1 VEGAGKGAL
10 VKAMNFDILD
20 DALSFNDENAI
31 SMVLRLARQEG
42 LMVGGS
48 SGGNV
53 WAALEV
59 AKRME
64 APAKIV
70 TVLPDS
76 GFKYRSKIFNNNWLN
91 EVGLGHL
98 AGD

>member
-1 VEGAGKGAL
+1 
-10 VKAMNFDILD
+10 MDFDILD
-20 DALSFNDENAI
+20 DAVSFNDKNAI
-31 SMVLRLARQEG
+31 EMVHLLARQEG

-64 APAKIV
+64 APARIV
-70 TVLPDS
+70 TVMPDS
-76 GFKYRSKIFNNNWLN
+76 GFKYLSKIFNPNWLN
-91 EVGLGHL
+91 GVGLGHL
-98 AGD
+98 TAD